1 MDIATVVISRWLPDA
16 FTDTLAGCKV
26 VKPAENAAFSRGELL
41 AAVRGCDAVLVVG
54 DSADEEVCAAAAPTC
69 RVFANFGVGYNNIDV
84 EAATAH
90 GIWVCNTPDVVTD
103 ATADMAW
110 ALLLAAAR
118 RVGECDRLVREGRWT
133 SWGPTFMLGRD
144 VYGATLGIVGGGRIG
159 LAVAKRALGFN
170 MDILY
175 TANSP
180 KPDFEK
186 ATGGR
191 FVDLAT
197 LLRAA
202 DFVSLHV
209 PLTPA
214 TRHLIGAPEL
224 AMMKKTAIL
233 VNTARGP
240 VVDEKALTAALAAGT
255 IAGAGLDVFENE
267 PQVEPDLMKLENVVF
282 APHVGSAT
290 LATRTGMGRMACRN
304 ILAALR
310 GELPPNCLNPAAR
323 TGGANLLTGQGR

>member
-1 MDIATVVISRWLPDA
+1 MDKATVVLSRWLPDT
-16 FTDTLAGCKV
+16 FTDTLAGKCRIV
-26 VKPAENAAFSRGELL
+26 RPAEDESFSREELL
-41 AAVRGCDAVLVVG
+41 AAVSGCDAILAVG
-54 DSADEEVCAAAAPTC
+54 DRIDDAVCAAAAPTC
-69 RVFANFGVGYNNIDV
+69 RVVANFGVGYNNIDV
-84 EAATAH
+84 EAATSR
-90 GIWVCNTPDVVTD
+90 GVWVTNTPDVVTD
-103 ATADMAW
+103 ATADLAW

-118 RVGECDRLVREGRWT
+118 RIGECDRLVRAEQWK
-133 SWGPTFMLGRD
+133 SWGPLFMLGSD
-144 VYGATLGIVGGGRIG
+144 VSGTTLGIVGGGRIG
-159 LAVAKRALGFN
+159 LAMAKRALGFN

-191 FVDLAT
+191 FVPLDT
-197 LLRAA
+197 LLREA

-209 PLTPA
+209 PLTGQ

-224 AMMKKTAIL
+224 AMMKKTAVL

-240 VVDEKALTAALAAGT
+240 VVDEKALVAALEARV
-255 IAGAGLDVFENE
+255 IAGAGLDVFERE
-267 PQVEPDLMKLENVVF
+267 PLVEPGLLKLDNVVL

-290 LATRTGMGRMACRN
+290 LECRTGIARMACRN

-310 GELPPNCLNPAAR
+310 SELPPNCLNPEAR
-323 TGGANLLTGQGR
+323 GK

>member
-1 MDIATVVISRWLPDA
+1 MDKATVVISRWLPEE
-16 FTDTLAGCKV
+16 FTDTLSGCRLV
-26 VKPAENAAFSRGELL
+26 APPEDQAFDRRDLL
-41 AAVRGCDAVLVVG
+41 AAVRGCAAVLVVG
-54 DSADEEVCAAAAPTC
+54 DRIDEEICAAAAPTC
-69 RVFANFGVGYNNIDV
+69 RALANFGVGYNNVDV
-84 EAATAH
+84 SAATAH

-103 ATADMAW
+103 ATADLAW
-110 ALLLAAAR
+110 TLLLGAAR

-159 LAVAKRALGFN
+159 LAVAKRGLGFN
-170 MDILY
+170 MNILY

-180 KPDFEK
+180 KPAFEE

-191 FVDLAT
+191 FADLPT
-197 LLRAA
+197 LLRQA

-209 PLTPA
+209 PLTES

-224 AMMKKTAIL
+224 AMMKKSAIL

-240 VVDEKALTAALAAGT
+240 VVDEKALTAALEAGM

-267 PQVEPDLMKLENVVF
+267 PQIEPGLLRLDNVVF

-310 GELPPNCLNPAAR
+310 GELPPNCVNPAAR
-323 TGGANLLTGQGR
+323 AGSFS

>member
-1 MDIATVVISRWLPDA
+1 MDKPIVVVTRRMPDA
-16 FTDTLAGCKV
+16 FLELLADCRLVMPPGEDDV
-26 VKPAENAAFSRGELL
+26 FGREELL
-41 AAVRGCDAVLVVG
+41 AAVKGGDAVLVAG
-54 DSADEEVCAAAAPTC
+54 DRIDEAVCAAAAPTC
-69 RVFANFGVGYNNIDV
+69 RVFANYGVGYNNIDV
-84 EAATAH
+84 AAATAH
-90 GIWVCNTPDVVTD
+90 GIWVTNTPDVVTD
-103 ATADMAW
+103 ATADLAW
-110 ALLLAAAR
+110 ALLLAVAR
-118 RVGECDRLVREGRWT
+118 RLGECERLVRAGRWK
-133 SWGPTFMLGRD
+133 SWGPAFMLGCD
-144 VYGATLGIVGGGRIG
+144 VYGATLGVVGGGRIG
-159 LAVAKRALGFN
+159 LAMAKRAVGFN

-180 KPDFEK
+180 KPDFEQ

-191 FVDLAT
+191 FVDLPA
-197 LLRAA
+197 LLKKA

-209 PLTPA
+209 PLTDA

-240 VVDEKALTAALAAGT
+240 VVDEKALAAALANGT

-267 PQVEPDLMKLENVVF
+267 PAIEPGLLRLDNVVL

-304 ILAALR
+304 IVAALAD
-310 GELPPNCLNPAAR
+310 ELPPNCLNGAAR
-323 TGGANLLTGQGR
+323 GR

>member
-1 MDIATVVISRWLPDA
+1 MDKATVVLSRWLPDSFTDSLEEHCRIVRPAVDTA
-16 FTDTLAGCKV
+16 FTR
-26 VKPAENAAFSRGELL
+26 EELL
-41 AAVRGCDAVLVVG
+41 AAVKDCDAILAVG
-54 DSADEEVCAAAAPTC
+54 DRIDEAVCAAAAPTC
-69 RVFANFGVGYNNIDV
+69 RVVANFGVGYNNIDV
-84 EAATAH
+84 PAATAH
-90 GIWVCNTPDVVTD
+90 GMWVTNTPDVVTD
-103 ATADMAW
+103 ATADLAW

-118 RVGECDRLVREGRWT
+118 RLGECDRLTRAGQWK
-133 SWGPTFMLGRD
+133 SWGPLFMLGRD
-144 VYGATLGIVGGGRIG
+144 VTGATLGIVGGGRIG
-159 LAVAKRALGFN
+159 LAMAKRALGFN

-180 KPDFEK
+180 KADFEK

-191 FVDLAT
+191 FVDLPT
-197 LLRAA
+197 LLRSA

-209 PLTPA
+209 PLTD
-214 TRHLIGAPEL
+214 TTHHLIGAPEL

-240 VVDEKALTAALAAGT
+240 VVDERALVAALENGT

-267 PQVEPDLMKLENVVF
+267 PQIEPGLLKLDNVVL

-290 LATRTGMGRMACRN
+290 LETRTGIARMACRN

-310 GELPPNCLNPAAR
+310 NELPPNCLNPQAR
-323 TGGANLLTGQGR
+323 

>member
-1 MDIATVVISRWLPDA
+1 MDKATVVLSRWLPDA

-26 VKPAENAAFSRGELL
+26 VKPAEDGAFSRAELL
-41 AAVRGCDAVLVVG
+41 AAVRGCDALLVVG
-54 DSADEEVCAAAAPTC
+54 DSIDAEVCAAAAPSC
-69 RVFANFGVGYNNIDV
+69 RAFANFGVGYNNIDV
-84 EAATAH
+84 ATATAH

-103 ATADMAW
+103 ATADLAW

-118 RVGECDRLVREGRWT
+118 RVGECERLVREGRWK
-133 SWGPTFMLGRD
+133 SWGPTFMLGCD
-144 VYGATLGIVGGGRIG
+144 VYGATLGVVGGGRIG
-159 LAVAKRALGFN
+159 LAMARRARGFN

-175 TANSP
+175 TANAP
-180 KPDFEK
+180 KPDFEQE
-186 ATGGR
+186 TGGR
-191 FVDLAT
+191 FANLAT
-197 LLRAA
+197 LLRTA

-209 PLTPA
+209 PLTEA

-224 AMMKKTAIL
+224 AMMKKTAVL

-240 VVDEKALTAALAAGT
+240 VVDEKALTAALESGV

-267 PQVEPDLMKLENVVF
+267 PQVEPGLLKLENVVL

-310 GELPPNCLNPAAR
+310 GELPPNCVNPAAR
-323 TGGANLLTGQGR
+323 ER

>member
-1 MDIATVVISRWLPDA
+1 MDKDTVVLSRWLPDA

-26 VKPAENAAFSRGELL
+26 VKPAEDGAFSRAELL
-41 AAVRGCDAVLVVG
+41 AAVRGCDALLVVG
-54 DSADEEVCAAAAPTC
+54 GSIDAEVCAAAAPSC
-69 RVFANFGVGYNNIDV
+69 RAFANFGVGYNNIDV
-84 EAATAH
+84 AAATAH

-103 ATADMAW
+103 ATADLAW

-118 RVGECDRLVREGRWT
+118 RVGECERLVREGRWK
-133 SWGPTFMLGRD
+133 SWGPTFMLGCD
-144 VYGATLGIVGGGRIG
+144 VYGATLGVVGGGRIG
-159 LAVAKRALGFN
+159 LAMAKRARGFN

-175 TANSP
+175 TANAP
-180 KPDFEK
+180 KPDFEQE
-186 ATGGR
+186 TGGR
-191 FVDLAT
+191 FADLAT
-197 LLRAA
+197 LLRTA

-209 PLTPA
+209 PLTEA

-240 VVDEKALTAALAAGT
+240 VVDEKALAAALESGM

-267 PQVEPDLMKLENVVF
+267 PQVEPGLLKLENVVL

-310 GELPPNCLNPAAR
+310 GELPPNCVNPAAR
-323 TGGANLLTGQGR
+323 ER

>member
-1 MDIATVVISRWLPDA
+1 MDKATVVLSRWLPEA
-16 FTDTLAGCKV
+16 FTGTLAETCRIV
-26 VKPAENAAFSRGELL
+26 SPPEDEAFSREELL
-41 AAVRGCDAVLVVG
+41 AAVRGCDAILAVG
-54 DSADEEVCAAAAPTC
+54 DRIDDAVCAAAAPTC
-69 RVFANFGVGYNNIDV
+69 RVVANFGVGYNNIDV
-84 EAATAH
+84 AAATNR
-90 GIWVCNTPDVVTD
+90 GIWVTNTPDVVTD
-103 ATADMAW
+103 ATADLAW

-118 RVGECDRLVREGRWT
+118 RLGECERLVRAGQWK
-133 SWGPTFMLGRD
+133 SWGPLFMLGCD
-144 VYGATLGIVGGGRIG
+144 VSGATLGIVGGGRIG
-159 LAVAKRALGFN
+159 LAMAKRALGFN

-191 FVDLAT
+191 FVPLAT
-197 LLRAA
+197 LLREA

-209 PLTPA
+209 
-214 TRHLIGAPEL
+214 IGAPEL
-224 AMMKKTAIL
+224 AMMKKTAVL

-240 VVDEKALTAALAAGT
+240 VVDEKALVAALEARA

-267 PQVEPDLMKLENVVF
+267 PQVEPGLLKLDNVVL

-290 LATRTGMGRMACRN
+290 LECRTGIARMACRN

-310 GELPPNCLNPAAR
+310 GELPPNCINPGAR
-323 TGGANLLTGQGR
+323 DK